1 MVERVFV
8 ADCSSYDIKKI
19 KKVLSEGLEVLEID
33 PRLFFGGKNCVL
45 KPNLLLPKKP
55 EKAVTT
61 HPTVMQALAE
71 ISWENG
77 AKELTIGD
85 TPGGPFNRPYLKTL
99 YKATQMEKVAQ
110 ASGAKLNYSLDEVD
124 TPFPAGK
131 VIKRVAL
138 AGFIKH
144 CDVLINAAKMKTHG
158 LTRMTG
164 GVKNLFGA
172 LPGMQK
178 TEYHMKMNEI
188 NHFSTLLVDIARLLN
203 PPLTVIDGVEGM
215 EGNGPSSGTIKK
227 AGKIVMARNVF
238 AADFVMAR
246 IMGMNPLHVPTIR
259 IAENLDLPA
268 KNSDIEIIGDLGKEK
283 FLIPQGKREITLLSG
298 FIPEKW
304 IPRIHNFFQPVP
316 IFDRE
321 KCVGCGICAK
331 HCPPKVI
338 SGTEEKN
345 PKIDLDGCIRCFCCQ
360 ELCPYEAISIH
371 RPLLGRIIFR

>member
-8 ADCSSYDIKKI
+8 ADCSSYDISKI
-19 KKVLSEGLEVLEID
+19 KKILREGLEVLEID
-33 PRLFFGGKNCVL
+33 PRLFFAGKSCVL
-45 KPNLLLPKKP
+45 KPNLLIPKKP
-55 EKAVTT
+55 EKGVTT
-61 HPTVMQALAE
+61 HPVIIQALAE
-71 ISWENG
+71 IVLEKG
-77 AKELTIGD
+77 AKKLTIGD

-99 YKATQMEKVAQ
+99 YKTTQMEKAAQ
-110 ASGAKLNYSLDEVD
+110 ASGAQLNYSLEKVD
-124 TPFPAGK
+124 TSFPAGK
-131 VIKRVAL
+131 VIKRVGL
-138 AGFIKH
+138 AGFIKN
-144 CDVLINAAKMKTHG
+144 CDVLINVAKMKTHG

-188 NHFSTLLVDIARLLN
+188 THFSTLLVDIARLLN
-203 PPLTVIDGVEGM
+203 PALTVIDGVEGM
-215 EGNGPSSGTIKK
+215 EGNGPSSGTKKK

-238 AADFVMAR
+238 AADVVMAR
-246 IMGMNPLHVPTIR
+246 IMGMDPSHVPTIR
-259 IAENLDLPA
+259 VAENLNLPA
-268 KNSDIEIIGDLGKEK
+268 KSSDVEIIGNLGKEK
-283 FLIPQGKREITLLSG
+283 FLIPQGKREITLFSG
-298 FIPEKW
+298 LIPKKW
-304 IPRIHNFFQPVP
+304 VPRIHNILQPVP
-316 IFDRE
+316 KFDRE

-360 ELCPYEAISIH
+360 ELCPYEAISIY